1 MGREL
6 LQLIQL
12 LFFNINKFFISNNRF
27 RNFSI
32 GVKKFKNIIPLLLIS
47 TLSLFYLYF
56 YYIGRERYFI
66 KSDIVVRKV
75 EGEATG
81 LNLANFLSSVN
92 QSSFEDALFLKTYLE
107 SPQVYEALQYK
118 LNFVKEYKKK
128 GLDILRE
135 STQKHLMIKYNF
147 FRKQISIGF
156 NSSTGILRIRTLAF
170 NPETGL
176 KVNKFLINEAEKFTN
191 QLNQSVY
198 KKQKE
203 FVNKEVVENYKKVQ
217 KASIDLAEFQKQ
229 NKIFDANNEAYAGM
243 SLINNL
249 EMLLAKEKIKLA
261 KLKRQY
267 VDPNDPEIEY
277 KIKNIEEIENQINI
291 ERNSLLSTRG
301 KDLTKKAY
309 ELKELEANLSFYKEL
324 YQSSLKASEKNRLD
338 SIRKQRFIAIITK
351 PIKPEDQYQYW
362 RHQGF
367 LTSIAIFLVSF
378 LLIRFIIRSIAD
390 NREY

>member
-6 LQLIQL
+6 LILIQSLFIKVNKL
-12 LFFNINKFFISNNRF
+12 LLTNNSLKS
-27 RNFSI
+27 FSKKL
-32 GVKKFKNIIPLLLIS
+32 KKFKNIIPLLLIS

-56 YYIGRERYFI
+56 YFIGRERYFI

-75 EGEATG
+75 EDEASG

-107 SPQVYEALQYK
+107 SPQVYESLQK
-118 LNFVKEYKKK
+118 EIDFNKEYKKE
-128 GLDILRE
+128 GLDIFAGI
-135 STQKHLMIKYNF
+135 SSKTSNDKKYNF
-147 FRKQISIGF
+147 FRKQISVGF
-156 NSSTGILRIRTLAF
+156 DSASGILRIRTLAF
-170 NPETGL
+170 NPETAHNI
-176 KVNKFLINEAEKFTN
+176 NKFLIMEAEKFVN

-203 FVNKEVVENYKKVQ
+203 FVNKEVIENYKKVQ
-217 KASIDLAEFQKQ
+217 KASIDLSEFQKQ
-229 NKIFDANNEAYAGM
+229 NKIFDANNEASAGM
-243 SLINNL
+243 LLINNL
-249 EMLLAKEKIKLA
+249 EMLLAKEKINLA
-261 KLKRQY
+261 KLQRQY
-267 VDPNDPEIEY
+267 VNPDDPEIEY
-277 KIKNIEEIENQINI
+277 KIKNIEEIQNQINN
-291 ERNSLLSTRG
+291 ERNTLLSTTG

-309 ELKELEANLSFYKEL
+309 KLKELELNLGFYNDL

-351 PIKPEDQYQYW
+351 PVKPEDQYQYW
-362 RHQGF
+362 RHRGF

-378 LLIRFIIRSIAD
+378 LLTRFIISIAD

>member
-1 MGREL
+1 MRAFALVITKLFSNVIKL
-6 LQLIQL
+6 L
-12 LFFNINKFFISNNRF
+12 ISNDKF
-27 RNFSI
+27 INFSLRL
-32 GVKKFKNIIPLLLIS
+32 KKLQNIIPLLLVSI
-47 TLSLFYLYF
+47 LSLFYLYF

-75 EGEATG
+75 EGESTG
-81 LNLANFLSSVN
+81 LNLTNFLSSVN

-107 SPQVYEALQYK
+107 SPQVYEDLKYK
-118 LNFVKEYKKK
+118 LNFVEEYKKK
-128 GLDILRE
+128 GLDIFAGIKTE
-135 STQKHLMIKYNF
+135 ASNDKKYNF

-156 NSSTGILRIRTLAF
+156 DSSSGILRIRTIAF
-170 NPETGL
+170 NPETTL
-176 KVNKFLINEAEKFTN
+176 KLNKFLIDEAEKFVN

-198 KKQKE
+198 KRQKE
-203 FVNKEVVENYKKVQ
+203 FLNKEVVQNYKKVE
-217 KASIDLAEFQKQ
+217 KASIDLSDFQKQ
-229 NKIFDANNEAYAGM
+229 NKIFNANNEASAGM
-243 SLINNL
+243 VLINNL

-261 KLKRQY
+261 RLQRQY

-277 KIKNIEEIENQINI
+277 LIKNIEEIQKQINF

-309 ELKELEANLSFYKEL
+309 KLKELESNLSFYKEL

-338 SIRKQRFIAIITK
+338 SVRKQRFIAIITK

-362 RHQGF
+362 RHRGF

-378 LLIRFIIRSIAD
+378 LLIRFIISIAD

>member
-1 MGREL
+1 M
-6 LQLIQL
+6 
-12 LFFNINKFFISNNRF
+12 
-27 RNFSI
+27 
-32 GVKKFKNIIPLLLIS
+32 
-47 TLSLFYLYF
+47 
-56 YYIGRERYFI
+56 
-66 KSDIVVRKV
+66 
-75 EGEATG
+75 
-81 LNLANFLSSVN
+81 
-92 QSSFEDALFLKTYLE
+92 
-107 SPQVYEALQYK
+107 
-118 LNFVKEYKKK
+118 NFVEEYKKK
-128 GLDILRE
+128 GLDIFAGINTE
-135 STQKHLMIKYNF
+135 ASNDKKYNF

-156 NSSTGILRIRTLAF
+156 DSSSGILRIRTIAF

-291 ERNSLLSTRG
+291 ERNSL
-301 KDLTKKAY
+301 
-309 ELKELEANLSFYKEL
+309 
-324 YQSSLKASEKNRLD
+324 
-338 SIRKQRFIAIITK
+338 
-351 PIKPEDQYQYW
+351 
-362 RHQGF
+362 
-367 LTSIAIFLVSF
+367 
-378 LLIRFIIRSIAD
+378 
-390 NREY
+390 

>member
-1 MGREL
+1 MRAFALVITKLFSNVIKL
-6 LQLIQL
+6 L
-12 LFFNINKFFISNNRF
+12 ISNDKF
-27 RNFSI
+27 INFSLRL
-32 GVKKFKNIIPLLLIS
+32 KKLQDIIPLLLIS

-75 EGEATG
+75 EGESTG
-81 LNLANFLSSVN
+81 LNLTNFLSSVN

-107 SPQVYEALQYK
+107 SPQVYEDLKYK
-118 LNFVKEYKKK
+118 LNFVEEYKKK
-128 GLDILRE
+128 GLDIFAGIKTE
-135 STQKHLMIKYNF
+135 ASNDKKYNF

-156 NSSTGILRIRTLAF
+156 DSSSGILRIRTIAF
-170 NPETGL
+170 NPETTL
-176 KVNKFLINEAEKFTN
+176 KLNKFLIDEAEKFVN

-198 KKQKE
+198 KRQKE
-203 FVNKEVVENYKKVQ
+203 FLNKEVVQNYKKVE
-217 KASIDLAEFQKQ
+217 KASIDLSDFQKQ
-229 NKIFDANNEAYAGM
+229 NKIFNANNEASAGM
-243 SLINNL
+243 VLINNL

-261 KLKRQY
+261 RLQRQY

-277 KIKNIEEIENQINI
+277 LIKNIEEIQKQINF

-309 ELKELEANLSFYKEL
+309 KLKELESNLSFYKEL

-338 SIRKQRFIAIITK
+338 SVRKQRFIAIITK

-362 RHQGF
+362 RHRGF

-378 LLIRFIIRSIAD
+378 LLIRFIISIAD